1 MSSVSL
7 IEAFGRI
14 VYGFTRGLTE
24 HYNPQEPEYTAEILG
39 CNPLESTG
47 REWYYKPVRE
57 LIYQEYGEKRSSPP
71 SFNLDIRIINAS
83 STQEHDELQ
92 QNDDTE
98 TAMAWKKLRPSI
110 LKTICDSMYIGSLIS
125 LLAAIS
131 IGTIYI
137 ALAFLIY
144 KTVINCQY
152 QKEKMTSR
160 QQWMRTIAD
169 VVSCALIYFSPVLN
183 LLFLFRSFQL
193 KGLKQKLLQTCLII
207 YCLDSLYRVTLQL
220 IGKPFFTL
228 SGLYNVPVYILW
240 LCSSI
245 LQFFLVA
252 RHFLNRS
259 KHKRLLLLGKMSAS
273 TIFFSNTSPR
283 KTCGRCSYHE
293 YVVRINRYSFC
304 QWLPLHVPTDLSR
317 NDFCHKHN
325 SRVRPFHFSHAGNRM
340 VFHQRFSS
348 NRDSISKHGCYGCM
362 ALSMEATYFSSD
374 LECIVYRRMGHRESL
389 RSRAGTLCRRT
400 LKKVQNAFFLIFLFL

>member
-1 MSSVSL
+1 MSSVPL

-14 VYGFTRGLTE
+14 VYGFTRGLTG
-24 HYNPQEPEYTAEILG
+24 HYNPQDH
-39 CNPLESTG
+39 PLESTG
-47 REWYYKPVRE
+47 REWYCKPVKE
-57 LIYQEYGEKRSSPP
+57 LIYQEYGENRASPP
-71 SFNLDIRIINAS
+71 SFNLNIRIINAS

-92 QNDDTE
+92 QNYDTE

-137 ALAFLIY
+137 TLAFLIY
-144 KTVINCQY
+144 KTVMNCQY

-193 KGLKQKLLQTCLII
+193 KGLKRKLLQACLII

-220 IGKPFFTL
+220 MGKPFFTL

-259 KHKRLLLLGKMSAS
+259 KHKRLLLLCKMSVPTICCVILGFCMKYFIYRAYNKEKKEERKLVIALFSPLAGLVVKAASRICVQRLWNMVRGLQAELNSLQSIAILGIIHGAAEVVERS
-273 TIFFSNTSPR
+273 TI
-283 KTCGRCSYHE
+283 
-293 YVVRINRYSFC
+293 VVTD
-304 QWLPLHVPTDLSR
+304 HV
-317 NDFCHKHN
+317 CH
-325 SRVRPFHFSHAGNRM
+325 
-340 VFHQRFSS
+340 
-348 NRDSISKHGCYGCM
+348 
-362 ALSMEATYFSSD
+362 
-374 LECIVYRRMGHRESL
+374 SL
-389 RSRAGTLCRRT
+389 RTRKASPWGS
-400 LKKVQNAFFLIFLFL
+400 F